1 MSKKPVYINLLKIQ
15 LPLSAL
21 LSISHRVSGI
31 MIFFMVLPVFAYI
44 LNILLDS
51 PASFISYM
59 DAYNSSIFLRT
70 FVLFNILIFE
80 YHVIAGIRHMLMDF
94 HIISETLSASNTSA
108 KIALIVFIINA
119 LLTILVLTWNWVNQ
133 FGTCKDILQFISFY
147 FLDIWV

>member
-1 MSKKPVYINLLKIQ
+1 MSIKPVYINLFKIQ

-94 HIISETLSASNTSA
+94 HLISETLSASNTSA
-108 KIALIVFIINA
+108 KIALLIFIINA
-119 LLTILVLTWNWVNQ
+119 LLTILVLT
-133 FGTCKDILQFISFY
+133 
-147 FLDIWV
+147 

>member
-94 HIISETLSASNTSA
+94 HLISETLSASNTSA
-108 KIALIVFIINA
+108 KIALIIFIINA
-119 LLTILVLTWNWVNQ
+119 LLTILVLT
-133 FGTCKDILQFISFY
+133 
-147 FLDIWV
+147 

>member
-1 MSKKPVYINLLKIQ
+1 MSIKPVYINLFKIQ

-51 PASFISYM
+51 PASFISYI

-108 KIALIVFIINA
+108 KTALIIFIINA
-119 LLTILVLTWNWVNQ
+119 LLTILVLT
-133 FGTCKDILQFISFY
+133 
-147 FLDIWV
+147 

>member
-1 MSKKPVYINLLKIQ
+1 MSKKPVYINLFKIQ

-51 PASFISYM
+51 PASFISYI

-70 FVLFNILIFE
+70 FVLFNVLIFE
-80 YHVIAGIRHMLMDF
+80 FHVIAGIRHMLMDF
-94 HIISETLSASNTSA
+94 HIVSETLSASSNSA
-108 KIALIVFIINA
+108 LTALATFAAIA
-119 LLTILVLTWNWVNQ
+119 LLTILGLT
-133 FGTCKDILQFISFY
+133 
-147 FLDIWV
+147 